1 MNGLM
6 KQPVGHARVR
16 RSVPRQQVQMNLR
29 RNTAPPEDELD
40 DKPGH
45 FWKWFALVFFVHVA
59 LFIALMIF
67 FRGHTTPPPPQFIS
81 LMPAGDVAKGTPGA
95 QEAPKLGPT
104 TPAPSHAHSTAD
116 TPPTPLTPPTP
127 RPAKPKLHHLK
138 PAPVKP
144 PPILKDDA
152 PPVSLTPQP
161 APPKPKIKVDLS
173 HLVDAPAID
182 QPKPRH
188 KVKLKP
194 KLHPTQMVR
203 PPDDSPDQ
211 NQAESESS
219 GLSKEEVAQ
228 KLGDKLKAAGT
239 DQGVT
244 SGPSGSP
251 DGKANPFADFYASL
265 RDQVMNKWS
274 IPNLSDAAAVDP
286 IVRIHVE
293 KDGRVPPERVTLERS
308 SHNQVY
314 DESALAAA
322 RSIGYTL
329 QPLPDGC
336 PPDISIT
343 FKPNR

>member
-1 MNGLM
+1 M
-6 KQPVGHARVR
+6 KQPVGHVRVR
-16 RSVPRQQVQMNLR
+16 RSVPRQQVQLDLR

-40 DKPGH
+40 DKPGN
-45 FWKWFALVFFVHVA
+45 FWKWFALVFFLHIVA
-59 LFIALMIF
+59 FLVLMFF
-67 FRGHTTPPPPQFIS
+67 FRSSTPPPPTQFIS
-81 LMPAGDVAKGTPGA
+81 LLPAGDVAKGTPGT

-104 TPAPSHAHSTAD
+104 TPAPSHAHSTDEAPPSPI
-116 TPPTPLTPPTP
+116 TPPTPQ
-127 RPAKPKLHHLK
+127 PAKPKIHHLK
-138 PAPVKP
+138 PAPIKP

-152 PPVSLTPQP
+152 PPVSGTPKP
-161 APPKPKIKVDLS
+161 TPPKPKIKVDLT
-173 HLVDAPAID
+173 HLVDAPETA
-182 QPKPRH
+182 QPKPRP

-194 KLHPTQMVR
+194 KLHPKQTIR

-211 NQAESESS
+211 NQAASDSA
-219 GLSKEEVAQ
+219 GLSKDEIAQ
-228 KLGDKLKAAGT
+228 KLGDKLKAAGV

-251 DGKANPFADFYASL
+251 DGHANEFADFYASL
-265 RDQVMNKWS
+265 RDQVMNKWA
-274 IPNLSDAAAVDP
+274 IPNQVDAAAVDP
-286 IVRIHVE
+286 VVRIHVE
-293 KDGRVPPERVTLERS
+293 KDGRVPPDRVTLERS
-308 SHNQVY
+308 SNNQVY